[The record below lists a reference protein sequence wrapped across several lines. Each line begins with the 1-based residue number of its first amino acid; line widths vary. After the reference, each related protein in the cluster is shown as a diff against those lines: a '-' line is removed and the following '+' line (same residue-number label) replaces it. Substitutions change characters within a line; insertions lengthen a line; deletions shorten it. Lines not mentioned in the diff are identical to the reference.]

1 MDAAELS
8 QTFAR
13 HCGVL
18 GAVRGSL
25 VVMSHVLARLSVGAA
40 LLGLG
45 GLFGAALTAG
55 SDSTPAPAAAVSPER
70 QPAEVRTVVK
80 RRTVHVYRK
89 PKHRRRRRRDRL
101 AAPPL
106 RLRLPAPVAPAP
118 AVAPAPVRASQ
129 PLVTRTSG
137 SGRSDEDG
145 EDRGEH
151 EGREHEGGDD

>member
-1 MDAAELS
+1 
-8 QTFAR
+8 
-13 HCGVL
+13 
-18 GAVRGSL
+18 
-25 VVMSHVLARLSVGAA
+25 MSHVLARLSVGAA

-55 SDSTPAPAAAVSPER
+55 SDSTPVPAAAVSPER

-89 PKHRRRRRRDRL
+89 PRHRAT
-101 AAPPL
+101 AAATASPAPAPT
-106 RLRLPAPVAPAP
+106 PAPVAQAP
-118 AVAPAPVRASQ
+118 AVASAPVRASQ

-145 EDRGEH
+145 EDRGEY
-151 EGREHEGGDD
+151 EGREHEDGDD

>member
-1 MDAAELS
+1 
-8 QTFAR
+8 
-13 HCGVL
+13 
-18 GAVRGSL
+18 
-25 VVMSHVLARLSVGAA
+25 MSNALAKLSVGAT

-55 SDSTPAPAAAVSPER
+55 SDSASAPAAAVSPER
-70 QPAEVRTVVK
+70 QPVEVRTVVK
-80 RRTVHVYRK
+80 RRTIHVYRK
-89 PKHRRRRRRDRL
+89 PKHRHHAVATAT
-101 AAPPL
+101 AAPAPA
-106 RLRLPAPVAPAP
+106 PAPVAPAP

-137 SGRSDEDG
+137 SGSSD

>member
-1 MDAAELS
+1 
-8 QTFAR
+8 
-13 HCGVL
+13 
-18 GAVRGSL
+18 
-25 VVMSHVLARLSVGAA
+25 MSHALARLSVGVA

-55 SDSTPAPAAAVSPER
+55 SGSVPAPAAAVSPER
-70 QPAEVRTVVK
+70 QPVEVRTVVK

-89 PKHRRRRRRDRL
+89 PKHRHRAVV
-101 AAPPL
+101 AATAPA
-106 RLRLPAPVAPAP
+106 PAPVPAPAP

-137 SGRSDEDG
+137 SGRSHEDG

-151 EGREHEGGDD
+151 EGGDD

>member
-1 MDAAELS
+1 
-8 QTFAR
+8 
-13 HCGVL
+13 
-18 GAVRGSL
+18 
-25 VVMSHVLARLSVGAA
+25 MSHALAKLSVGAA

-55 SDSTPAPAAAVSPER
+55 SDSAPAPAAAVSPER
-70 QPAEVRTVVK
+70 QPVEVRTVVK

-89 PKHRRRRRRDRL
+89 PKHRRRAV
-101 AAPPL
+101 AAATPAPAPAAA
-106 RLRLPAPVAPAP
+106 RAPVAAPVAPAP
-118 AVAPAPVRASQ
+118 AVASAPVRASQ

-137 SGRSDEDG
+137 SGRSHEEG

>member
-1 MDAAELS
+1 
-8 QTFAR
+8 
-13 HCGVL
+13 
-18 GAVRGSL
+18 
-25 VVMSHVLARLSVGAA
+25 MSHTLARLSVGVA

-45 GLFGAALTAG
+45 GLFGAALTTG
-55 SDSTPAPAAAVSPER
+55 SDSAPAPAAAVSPER
-70 QPAEVRTVVK
+70 QPVEVRTVVK

-89 PKHRRRRRRDRL
+89 PKSRHRAAAAAT
-101 AAPPL
+101 AAPA
-106 RLRLPAPVAPAP
+106 PAPVPVTPAP

-151 EGREHEGGDD
+151 EGGEHEGGDD